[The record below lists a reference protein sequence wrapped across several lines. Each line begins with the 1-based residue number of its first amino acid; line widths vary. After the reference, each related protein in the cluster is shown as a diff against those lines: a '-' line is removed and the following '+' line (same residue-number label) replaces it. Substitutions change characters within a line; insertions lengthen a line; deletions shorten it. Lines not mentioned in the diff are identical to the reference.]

1 MKKTEL
7 DDLKTKTIDELKRM
21 LLDSREA
28 LIKATHEASVSE
40 VKNTNTV
47 KNIKKNIARILT
59 FLSMKIADAESISEN
74 KEVVQ
79 NG

>member
-1 MKKTEL
+1 MKRN
-7 DDLKTKTIDELKRM
+7 DLNDMKTKTVDELKRM

-40 VKNTNTV
+40 VKNTNTA

-59 FLSMKIADAESISEN
+59 FLSI
-74 KEVVQ
+74 KEETI